1 MFRGSPPSYNLVNFS
16 TPPPHVHSGVVFL
29 KGMTLVHFVKGIT
42 FYKWNVMLNTDMK
55 LNLVIDMCMHNF
67 ALPLVNSLEL

>member
-1 MFRGSPPSYNLVNFS
+1 MYRGSLPSYNSVHFL
-16 TPPPHVHSGVVFL
+16 TPPPHIHSGVVFL
-29 KGMTLVHFVKGIT
+29 KGMTSVHFVKGIT
-42 FYKWNVMLNTDMK
+42 FYKWNVTLNTDIK